1 MTFARLAVLLLL
13 VVGVTACGGDDEEAS
28 PSGAETTRPTAES
41 PACVAVDTNLMTPL
55 GIGMKDDEYRL
66 KNGRAVQSADHENIY
81 FVSAEIY
88 GAEEAEGKIGTWATT
103 SLGGAE
109 AIWTVDDVAKQYSDF
124 RDGTKVADLARR
136 RRGVAASEE
145 CVEALG

>member
-1 MTFARLAVLLLL
+1 MTFARLAAFLLLA
-13 VVGVTACGGDDEEAS
+13 VGVAACGGNDDEAS
-28 PSGAETTRPTAES
+28 PSTAQTGQSADS
-41 PACVAVDTNLMTPL
+41 PDCVAVDSNFMTPL
-55 GIGMKDDEYRL
+55 GIGMKDDQYRL
-66 KNGRAVQSADHENIY
+66 KNGQAVQSADHEDVY

-88 GAEEAEGKIGTWATT
+88 GSAETEGKIGTWATT

-124 RDGTKVADLARR
+124 RDGARVADLAVDDD
-136 RRGVAASEE
+136 GVAASHK